1 MARPQAEDVQREPRL
16 TPVYHPHTCAGVTK
30 PKGGLP
36 METQYPTRRPVACLS
51 RRALLQAGLA
61 AGATLSA
68 WPLHRPPALWGAEAG
83 PPKRGGILHARGWD
97 PVHFDPHLTRAFMT
111 HTALSFVYNKLLR
124 HKVGP
129 DVRPGTFIV
138 EADLAE
144 RWESPDD
151 TTYIFYLRQG
161 VKWHNKPP
169 VNGREL
175 VAEDVKFSFDR
186 FLTVDGNP
194 ERQLLEAV
202 DRVEV
207 VDRYTVKFLLKEPFV
222 WLLDIL
228 ANAMCTWIV
237 APEVGKH
244 YGDFKKVETAVGT
257 GPFLLESYEPNVK
270 TVFRRNPDY
279 FRPGLPYIDGVEW
292 LVVPDESTGLAM
304 YRTGQL
310 DTGPG
315 GNWTVRQEDLEALKK
330 SHPHLRYQDMLA
342 INATT
347 IWMRTDQPPFNDVRV
362 RRAISQAIDRQAII
376 EAVYIRGEP
385 SPAIG
390 RGLAEWSL
398 PIDQLGAGA
407 KYYQYDPKEA
417 KRWLAEAGY
426 PKGLK
431 TSLTVSSG
439 YGRDL
444 IDAVQL
450 VQRYLKNVGIEVEL
464 KIQEYGAYQA
474 TTGQGKFDGLAMGPF
489 AVAWEGDSALY
500 GPYMP
505 DQPRN
510 RGHVND
516 PKLTAMAQE
525 QRRTKDP
532 EARKKILVDFQRY
545 AAEQQY
551 YVYLFSVMIT
561 SSWQPYMKN
570 FAHNLTFDYGSRVA
584 EMWLD
589 R

>member
-1 MARPQAEDVQREPRL
+1 MVTRP
-16 TPVYHPHTCAGVTK
+16 
-30 PKGGLP
+30 
-36 METQYPTRRPVACLS
+36 TQHCTTRAMS
-51 RRALLQAGLA
+51 RRQLLQTGLA
-61 AGATLSA
+61 AGATLA
-68 WPLHRPPALWGAEAG
+68 TWPLYHPAASWGTEAG
-83 PPKRGGILHARGWD
+83 TPRRGGSLRARGWD

-129 DVRPGTFIV
+129 DVPPGTFIV
-138 EADLAE
+138 EPDLAE
-144 RWESPDD
+144 RWETPDD
-151 TTYIFYLRQG
+151 TTYIFHLRQG

-186 FLTVDGNP
+186 FLTVPGNP
-194 ERQLLEAV
+194 ERQLLESV

-228 ANAMCTWIV
+228 ANAMCVWIV
-237 APEVGKH
+237 APEVAQQ
-244 YGDFKKVETAVGT
+244 YGDFKKVETAIGT

-270 TVFRRNPDY
+270 TIFKRNPDY
-279 FRPGLPYIDGVEW
+279 FRQGLPYIDAVEW
-292 LVVPDESTGLAM
+292 LVVQDESTGLAM

-342 INATT
+342 INSTT

-362 RRAISQAIDRQAII
+362 RRAISQAVDRQALI
-376 EAVYIRGEP
+376 EAVYLRGEP

-390 RGLAEWSL
+390 RGLAQWSL
-398 PIDQLGAGA
+398 PVDQLGEGA
-407 KYYQYDPKEA
+407 RYYQYNPKEA
-417 KRWLAEAGY
+417 KRLLAEAGY
-426 PKGLK
+426 ARGLK
-431 TSLTVSSG
+431 TQLTVSSG

-444 IDAVQL
+444 IEATQL
-450 VQRYLKNVGIEVEL
+450 VQRYLKDVSIEVEL
-464 KIQEYGAYQA
+464 KVQEYGAYQA
-474 TTGQGKFDGLAMGPF
+474 TTGQGKFEGMAMGPF

-505 DQPRN
+505 NQPRN

-516 PKLTAMAQE
+516 PKLAAMVQA

-532 EARKKILVDFQRY
+532 EARKQILVDFQRY

-561 SSWQPYMKN
+561 SSWQPYLKN

-584 EMWLD
+584 EAWLD

>member
-1 MARPQAEDVQREPRL
+1 MKTSHTQHRTAR
-16 TPVYHPHTCAGVTK
+16 GVN
-30 PKGGLP
+30 
-36 METQYPTRRPVACLS
+36 RRH
-51 RRALLQAGLA
+51 LLQAALTAGTTLA
-61 AGATLSA
+61 A
-68 WPLHRPPALWGAEAG
+68 WPLYRPAASRGAEAET
-83 PPKRGGILHARGWD
+83 PRRGGILRARGWD
-97 PVHFDPHLTRAFMT
+97 PPHFDPHLTRNFMT

-129 DVRPGTFIV
+129 DVQPGTFIV
-138 EADLAE
+138 EPDLAE
-144 RWESPDD
+144 RWEAPDD
-151 TTYIFYLRQG
+151 TTYIFHLRKG

-186 FLTVDGNP
+186 FLTVPGNP
-194 ERQLLEAV
+194 ERQLLESV

-228 ANAMCTWIV
+228 ANAMCMWIV
-237 APEVGKH
+237 APEVAQK
-244 YGDFKKVETAVGT
+244 YGDFKKVETAIGT

-270 TVFRRNPDY
+270 TIFKRNPDY
-279 FRPGLPYIDGVEW
+279 FRQGLPSIDGVEW
-292 LVVPDESTGLAM
+292 LVVQDESTGLAM

-315 GNWTVRQEDLEALKK
+315 ANWAVRQEDLEGLKK

-342 INATT
+342 INSQA
-347 IWMRTDQPPFNDVRV
+347 IWMRTDQPPFNDGRV
-362 RRAISQAIDRQAII
+362 RRAISQAIDRQALID
-376 EAVYIRGEP
+376 AVYLRGEP

-390 RGLAEWSL
+390 RGLAQWSL
-398 PIDQLGAGA
+398 PIDQLGEGA
-407 KYYQYDPKEA
+407 KYYQYNSKEA
-417 KRWLAEAGY
+417 RRLLAEAGY
-426 PKGLK
+426 ARGLK
-431 TSLTVSSG
+431 TQLTVSSG

-444 IDAVQL
+444 VEATQL
-450 VQRYLKNVGIEVEL
+450 VQRYLKDVGIEAEL
-464 KIQEYGAYQA
+464 KLQEYGAYQA
-474 TTGQGKFDGLAMGPF
+474 TTGQGKFEGMAMGPF

-516 PKLTAMAQE
+516 PKLTAMVQE

-532 EARKKILVDFQRY
+532 EARKQILVDFQRY

-561 SSWQPYMKN
+561 SSSQPYMKN
-570 FAHNLTFDYGSRVA
+570 FSHNLTFDYGSRLA